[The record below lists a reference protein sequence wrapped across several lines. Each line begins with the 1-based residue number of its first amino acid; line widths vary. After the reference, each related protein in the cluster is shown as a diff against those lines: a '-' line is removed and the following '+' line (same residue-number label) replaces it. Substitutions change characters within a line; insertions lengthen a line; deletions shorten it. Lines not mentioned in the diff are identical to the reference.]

1 MDRLKAMQFFCK
13 VAELGNFTSAAEQL
27 HVSKGV
33 VSRQVS
39 ELESHLNTRLLNRS
53 TRRVSLTEAGE
64 QVYQQAQQLLDQF
77 DQLESSLRYGQDTPH
92 GLLKVSAPDTFGAAD
107 LVMLVEQFCQQY
119 PHLQVELLLDNQHI
133 DLVKESVDVALRF
146 SLKLADSD
154 LIARKLAEIEL
165 GFYASPAYLA
175 RHGEPATVEQLSNE
189 HQGFRFTPNRASAH
203 WTVIEQEEVKRLP
216 KRWTLATNN
225 GHSLASATLRGMGI
239 LQAPALAVQPYLE
252 NGELVRILSDYETP
266 KISVYAVYQS
276 RRHTPAKISRFVE
289 FMQQYF
295 DSHG

>member
-33 VSRQVS
+33 VSRQIS

-107 LVMLVEQFCQQY
+107 LVMLVEQFCEQY
-119 PHLQVELLLDNQHI
+119 PHLKVELLLDNQHI

-146 SLKLADSD
+146 SVKLADSD
-154 LIARKLAEIEL
+154 LIARKLAEIDL
-165 GFYASPAYLA
+165 AFYASPGYLA
-175 RHGEPATVEQLSNE
+175 KHGEPTSIEQLSSD
-189 HQGFRFTPNRASAH
+189 HQGFRFTPNRNTAQ
-203 WTVIEQEEVKRLP
+203 WNVIEQGETVSRP

-225 GHSLASATLRGMGI
+225 GHSLISAALRGMGV
-239 LQAPALAVQPYLE
+239 LQSPALAVQPYLE
-252 NGELVRILSDYETP
+252 NGELKRILPNCETP
-266 KISVYAVYQS
+266 KLSVYAVYQS
-276 RRHTPAKISRFVE
+276 RRHTPAKVSRFVE
-289 FMQQYF
+289 FVQQYF
-295 DSHG
+295 NNYS